1 MGWGE
6 ETDREN
12 ALPPQVINVFLSP
25 EIPLKDIY
33 FFKIFKIKKKYL
45 SADLLPKSTSI
56 IQVQPGGC
64 SGGILFRPA
73 GYFVVST
80 NVI

>member
-25 EIPLKDIY
+25 EIPLKDI
-33 FFKIFKIKKKYL
+33 FF
-45 SADLLPKSTSI
+45 
-56 IQVQPGGC
+56 
-64 SGGILFRPA
+64 
-73 GYFVVST
+73 
-80 NVI
+80 